1 MVATRVPVSPDLFGW
16 AADRSGRTRDELD
29 RKFPQLGAWENG
41 ERQPTFRQLEDF
53 ARATF
58 TPFGTFFLAEPPAD
72 EIPIPDFRTVA
83 NQEIVE
89 PSPDLLETIFIC
101 ERRQEWYRQ
110 YALSIGAEP
119 LSFIG
124 SSTLD
129 SSIEETADEIRE
141 ALQFTADDRVQDRT
155 WDEARR
161 RLIDSTEDA
170 GILVMV
176 SGIVAAN
183 TSRTL
188 DPDEFRGF
196 VLSDPL
202 APLIFINAADTKAAQ
217 IFTLVHEVC
226 HLWLGQSAVPAASMD
241 IRETGNNP
249 VEIWCNQIA
258 AEVLI
263 PMESLR
269 NDFRGTSESEELDR
283 LAKKYKVSTLVVLKR
298 IFDAGLLDWHE
309 FRYTYRQEHKRVVAL
324 ARERQKN
331 SGGDYYNVQP
341 LRVSRRFAKALID
354 DTLRGRTLHRDAFRL
369 LGTKK
374 HDTFVELGRAVGV
387 V

>member
-1 MVATRVPVSPDLFGW
+1 MVTSRVPVSSDLLAW
-16 AADRSGRTRDELD
+16 AAERSGRTRDDLES
-29 RKFPQLGAWENG
+29 RFPQLASWEKG

-58 TPFGTFFLAEPPAD
+58 TPFGTFFLEEPPAD

-83 NQEIVE
+83 NQQMGE

-110 YALSIGAEP
+110 YALSIDATSLP
-119 LSFIG
+119 FIG
-124 SSTLD
+124 VANLESP
-129 SSIEETADEIRE
+129 IEETAEKIRE
-141 ALQFTADDRVQDRT
+141 TLQFTAEERAKVGT
-155 WDEARR
+155 WTEALRR
-161 RLIDSTEDA
+161 MIDSAEDA

-176 SGIVAAN
+176 SGIVGTN

-188 DPDEFRGF
+188 DPEEFRGF

-202 APLIFINAADTKAAQ
+202 APLIFVNAADTKAAQ

-226 HLWLGQSAVPAASMD
+226 HLWLGQSAVPAASMEAQEFGSEP
-241 IRETGNNP
+241 IE
-249 VEIWCNQIA
+249 VWCNQVA

-263 PMESLR
+263 PMKDIH
-269 NDFRGTSESEELDR
+269 NDYRGRPEIDELNR
-283 LAKKYKVSTLVVLKR
+283 LARKYKVSTLVVLKR
-298 IFDAGLLDWHE
+298 IFDAGLLHWHE
-309 FRYTYRQEHKRVVAL
+309 FNRVYTE
-324 ARERQKN
+324 ERQRVIALSKKQK
-331 SGGDYYNVQP
+331 SDGGNYYNTQP

-354 DTLRGRTLHRDAFRL
+354 DTLRGRTLHRDAYQL

-374 HDTFVELGRAVGV
+374 HGTFVELGHAVGV